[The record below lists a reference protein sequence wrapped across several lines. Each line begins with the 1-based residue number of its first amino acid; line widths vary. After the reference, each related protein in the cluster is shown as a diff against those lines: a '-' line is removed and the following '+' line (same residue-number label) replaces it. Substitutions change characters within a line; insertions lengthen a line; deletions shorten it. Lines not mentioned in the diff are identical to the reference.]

1 MAIKWVDRVPTNP
14 NRMKITPE
22 NGSSYFATVERADNP
37 TVTGTPVNAQN
48 LNAMQEAAGLSDNKT
63 VYVSTVGSDSVG
75 DGSEANPYAT
85 INKALSTI
93 PKNLNGYA
101 ARVRVAAGTYS
112 GSVSV
117 KDFGNGSLYIYGN
130 SGDAVTITGAFE
142 VINVGVLEISNL
154 SITLQNSML
163 SVVGSNVRVFS
174 PFGASGSQYGVYANH
189 GSYLMLL
196 STVTVNNAGASASSI
211 AVTATNNSNVYVES
225 LLGDN
230 MVAFAATR
238 GATCSYGTDG
248 STSSTAKFFTERG
261 GRIYT
266 GAQTDVPNY

>member
-1 MAIKWVDRVPTNP
+1 MAVKWVDRVPTNP

-22 NGSSYFATVERADNP
+22 TGSPYYATVERADNP
-37 TVTGTPVNAQN
+37 SVEGTPVNARN
-48 LNAMQEAAGLSDNKT
+48 LNAMQDAAGLSDNKT
-63 VYVSTVGSDSVG
+63 VYVSTAGSDSVG

-142 VINVGVLEISNL
+142 VINVEVLEISNI
-154 SITLQNSML
+154 SMTLANSML
-163 SVVGSNVRVFS
+163 SVVGSNVRFFS

-189 GSYLMLL
+189 GSYLMFL
-196 STVTVNNAGASASSI
+196 STVTVNNAGAAPSSI

-238 GATCSYGTDG
+238 GATCSYGADG

-261 GRIYT
+261 GRIYS
-266 GAQTDVPNY
+266 GAQTSTPNY